1 MLAWLSVWRL
11 VLPFWYRFTRVV
23 PEKGPLNGCVCV
35 TVRVNKMHTQ
45 RTHFLPK
52 LLSLWFVILSTSA
65 HYRPF
70 SAMKSQTT
78 VKCIND
84 IKHKHMQPF
93 NGPLSGTTQVSWY
106 QTKKKKD
113 LHSQQ
118 GHPLYCALSQ
128 RGLLDQIKQAYNQSQ
143 PDGRLKRTASAL
155 SNYGSVRRQS
165 WSQCNIK
172 ISKKK
177 T

>member
-11 VLPFWYRFTRVV
+11 VLHFWYRLTRVV

-45 RTHFLPK
+45 RTNFLPK
-52 LLSLWFVILSTSA
+52 LLSLCFVILSTSA

-78 VKCIND
+78 IKRIND
-84 IKHKHMQPF
+84 IKHTHMRPF
-93 NGPLSGTTQVSWY
+93 NGPLSGTTQLSWY
-106 QTKKKKD
+106 QMKKKKD

-118 GHPLYCALSQ
+118 GPLCGSSSSLLCFKPARVVRSNQASMQPVSQ
-128 RGLLDQIKQAYNQSQ
+128 MEGSNEQ
-143 PDGRLKRTASAL
+143 PVL
-155 SNYGSVRRQS
+155 
-165 WSQCNIK
+165 
-172 ISKKK
+172 
-177 T
+177 